1 MPSRPVAFAI
11 AAAAGTAI
19 LTAASAPAPL
29 YPTYQRLW
37 HFSTFTLTVVFAV
50 YVATLLV
57 ALLAVGALSDRVGRR
72 LVASASL
79 LVLAVGMLVFAGAD
93 GTGAL
98 IAARVLQ
105 GLAVGAATGT
115 LTAMIVD
122 AAPTARSGSIVSSAV
137 PSLGIAVGAVLAGGL
152 VEYAPLPRQLVFWVL
167 AAVDLALAALVWRV
181 GERSEDRPVPR
192 ESLLRSLLPTAGLP
206 REVRSTFL
214 ALLPLICAAWALAGL
229 YLSLGSSV
237 IGGVLGVQDHFVV
250 GVVLAVFFVAGTA
263 GTALASTVPERLRSV
278 AGAAV
283 LAAGV
288 GVTTAATLLGA
299 LPLYAVGSAIAGI
312 GYGATFRHIIDAL
325 GREAP
330 GHQRG
335 QVFATMYIVSYAAF
349 SVPALGAGLAA
360 GVWGLQRTAVA
371 YGALVVALV
380 AVAALVHFHAGKR
393 TAAVTG

>member
-11 AAAAGTAI
+11 AAASGTAI

-50 YVATLLV
+50 YVAALLV
-57 ALLAVGALSDRVGRR
+57 ALLTVGALSDRVGRR
-72 LVASASL
+72 PVASASL

-93 GTGAL
+93 GTAAL

-122 AAPTARSGSIVSSAV
+122 AAPTSRSGSIVSSAV

-206 REVRSTFL
+206 REVRPTFL

-283 LAAGV
+283 L
-288 GVTTAATLLGA
+288 
-299 LPLYAVGSAIAGI
+299 
-312 GYGATFRHIIDAL
+312 

-349 SVPALGAGLAA
+349 SMPALGAGLAA

-380 AVAALVHFHAGKR
+380 VVAALVHLRAGKR
-393 TAAVTG
+393 TAAATG